1 MLLFLPHELSMCNVS
16 QSCTHDF
23 GWETTVK
30 YLCYTFLLAVSVA
43 RTIFWLFIFIFG
55 VHFVLFFN
63 MQCLNWRASAAAN
76 CG

>member
-16 QSCTHDF
+16 QSCTRDF

-30 YLCYTFLLAVSVA
+30 YLCYITS
-43 RTIFWLFIFIFG
+43 IFWLFIFIFG